1 MVRLVLDSSVV
12 IKWFLLE
19 DYTPEA
25 RQILL
30 AYRNGDCQITVP
42 DLLYAEV
49 GNILWKRH
57 VQKGLDESY
66 CQAALHELDALLLPI
81 VPITRL
87 AADAF
92 SLAIAHKRTMY
103 DMLYVALAE
112 REGCPFVTAD
122 ERLVNAIGAALPSV
136 KWLGKWP
143 VVGV

>member
-19 DYTPEA
+19 DCTPEA

-81 VPITRL
+81 
-87 AADAF
+87 
-92 SLAIAHKRTMY
+92 AIAHKRTMY

-136 KWLGKWP
+136 K
-143 VVGV
+143 